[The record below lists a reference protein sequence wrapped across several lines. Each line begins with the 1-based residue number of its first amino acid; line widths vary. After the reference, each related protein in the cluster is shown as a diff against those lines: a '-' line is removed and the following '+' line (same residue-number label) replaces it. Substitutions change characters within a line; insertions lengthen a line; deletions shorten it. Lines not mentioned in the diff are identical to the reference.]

1 MHPWG
6 LCRQSVR
13 ILPGCAFFFFPLY
26 FPAKC
31 GILALRADAARGK
44 EPRMKKI
51 IAVCLGLLLL
61 LPLAGCGAAAEDVSV
76 MATFYPVYILA
87 ENVLDGVEGVKLSS
101 MTPPSTGCLHD
112 YQLLTSDMKALAKA
126 QALLVNGAGMESFL
140 PGLAG
145 QFPSLKIIDCSLGV
159 ELLAEEEQEEEHE
172 HEHEHEHGEYN
183 THIWLAPQ
191 NAVQMVKNLRDG
203 LAELLPEQA
212 AQIGANAEQY
222 IARLEALD
230 AELRE
235 AIAELPNKKIVTFHE
250 AFPYFAKAYGLEVA
264 AVVAL
269 EPDEPISP
277 RMLKQVIQQV
287 KEAGNPPL
295 FSEPQYEN
303 TALRTVAQET
313 GAQVFELDPLVT
325 GDGSLTAYE
334 DTMRRNLEVLR
345 EALGERPA
353 GSN

>member
-1 MHPWG
+1 
-6 LCRQSVR
+6 
-13 ILPGCAFFFFPLY
+13 
-26 FPAKC
+26 
-31 GILALRADAARGK
+31 
-44 EPRMKKI
+44 MKRI
-51 IAVCLGLLLL
+51 IAFCLSLLLL

-87 ENVLDGVEGVKLSS
+87 ENVLDGVEGVRLSS
-101 MTPPSTGCLHD
+101 MTPPATGCLHD

-140 PGLAG
+140 PDLAG
-145 QFPSLKIIDCSLGV
+145 QFPSLKIIDCSQGV
-159 ELLAEEEQEEEHE
+159 ELLAEEGEEHD
-172 HEHEHEHGEYN
+172 HGEYN
-183 THIWLAPQ
+183 AHIWLAPQ

-203 LAELLPEQA
+203 LSELLPDKAEQ
-212 AQIGANAEQY
+212 IRANAEQY

-235 AIAELPNKKIVTFHE
+235 AIAALPNKKIVTFHE

-277 RMLKQVIQQV
+277 RMLKRGIQQV

-313 GAQVFELDPLVT
+313 GARVYELDPLVT
-325 GDGSLTAYE
+325 GDGALTAYE
-334 DTMRRNLEVLR
+334 DTMRRNLDVLR
-345 EALGERPA
+345 QALGE
-353 GSN
+353 SK

>member
-1 MHPWG
+1 
-6 LCRQSVR
+6 
-13 ILPGCAFFFFPLY
+13 
-26 FPAKC
+26 
-31 GILALRADAARGK
+31 
-44 EPRMKKI
+44 MKRI
-51 IAVCLGLLLL
+51 IAFCLSLLLL

-76 MATFYPVYILA
+76 MATFYPVYVLA
-87 ENVLDGVEGVKLSS
+87 ENVLDGVDGVRLSS
-101 MTPPSTGCLHD
+101 MTPPATGCLHD

-140 PGLAG
+140 PDLAG
-145 QFPSLKIIDCSLGV
+145 QFPSLKIIDCSQGV
-159 ELLAEEEQEEEHE
+159 ELLAGEGEEHD
-172 HEHEHEHGEYN
+172 HGEYN
-183 THIWLAPQ
+183 AHIWLAPK

-203 LAELLPEQA
+203 LSELLPDKA
-212 AQIGANAEQY
+212 AQISANAEQY

-235 AIAELPNKKIVTFHE
+235 AIAALPNKKIVTFHE

-277 RMLKQVIQQV
+277 RMLKRVIQQV

-313 GAQVFELDPLVT
+313 GARVYELDPLVT
-325 GDGSLTAYE
+325 GDGALTAYE
-334 DTMRRNLEVLR
+334 DTMRRNLDVLR
-345 EALGERPA
+345 QALGE
-353 GSN
+353 SK